1 MAFDTYIKLDK
12 VDGESTDDKHKK
24 WIEVLGFAW
33 GAGNECTM
41 ESGTQGLNTGKA
53 MMSVLRVTKWM
64 DCASVKLASAA
75 VQGQNFPT
83 LELEICTQAGDKFA
97 FCIYKFT
104 HVAVS
109 SYQCSGATGG
119 SDRPQETIDFAYKEV
134 TWEYVPQDQNGKAG
148 GKIGPEGW
156 SLITNKKK

>member
-12 VDGESTDDKHKK
+12 VDGESTDDKHKNGLK
-24 WIEVLGFAW
+24 CWALPGSRQRVHDGERHP
-33 GAGNECTM
+33 
-41 ESGTQGLNTGKA
+41 GLNTGKA

-64 DCASVKLASAA
+64 DSASVKLASAA

-134 TWEYVPQDQNGKAG
+134 TGNIFPGSERQGGRQNR
-148 GKIGPEGW
+148 P
-156 SLITNKKK
+156 